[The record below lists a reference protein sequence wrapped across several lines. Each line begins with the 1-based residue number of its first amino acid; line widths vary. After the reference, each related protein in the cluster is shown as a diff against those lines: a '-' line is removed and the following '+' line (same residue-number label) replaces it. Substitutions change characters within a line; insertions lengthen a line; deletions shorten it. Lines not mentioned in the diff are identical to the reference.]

1 VPIVDPGPAD
11 SASILRRSGHAALR
25 ILLVED
31 DDLLGSAVRTGLER
45 AGYRVDWLRDGR
57 LATNALRTEEPDL
70 LVLDLG
76 LPGRDGLQ
84 LLRDL
89 RARDSG
95 LPVLILTARD
105 TVDERIAGL
114 DAGADDY
121 LVKPF
126 DLGELT
132 ARLRAIARRRGGRA
146 SPVIE
151 HDGLVFDPATRCI
164 TLDGNS
170 VSLPAKEIAI
180 LEALLERP
188 GMPMSRERLE
198 QILYGWGE
206 GVESNA
212 VEVHIHHLRRKLGKA
227 RIRTIRGLG
236 YMIPK

>member
-1 VPIVDPGPAD
+1 MRV
-11 SASILRRSGHAALR
+11 
-25 ILLVED
+25 LLVED
-31 DDLLGSAVRTGLER
+31 DDLLGSAVCKGLQQ
-45 AGYRVDWLRDGR
+45 AGYAVDWLRDGR
-57 LATNALRTEEPDL
+57 QAMNALRDAEPDI

-76 LPGRDGLQ
+76 LPGQDGLSI
-84 LLRDL
+84 LRDL
-89 RARDSG
+89 RHRQSD
-95 LPVLILTARD
+95 LPVMVLTARD
-105 TVDERIAGL
+105 TVDDRIGGL

-132 ARLRAIARRRGGRA
+132 ARLRAIARRRTGRA

-151 HDGLVFDPATRCI
+151 HNGIVFDPAVR
-164 TLDGNS
+164 S
-170 VSLPAKEIAI
+170 VSVDGETLQLPGRAMAI

-188 GMPMSRERLE
+188 GVPLSRERLE

-212 VEVHIHHLRRKLGKA
+212 VEVHIHHLRKKLGKDA
-227 RIRTIRGLG
+227 IKTIRGLG